1 MMCCSDLM
9 EGKSAVEMPTRRKH
23 AAALGSREGR
33 GMGAASDA
41 IVEGKIESDDGRG
54 DVMYELCGGRGVGC
68 EMAVG
73 EYGLAEAGEPM
84 GDGSLGL
91 FLRGCFAATDED
103 RSTG

>member
-1 MMCCSDLM
+1 MRLGAAMMCCSDLM

-54 DVMYELCGGRGVGC
+54 DVMCVLC
-68 EMAVG
+68 
-73 EYGLAEAGEPM
+73 
-84 GDGSLGL
+84 
-91 FLRGCFAATDED
+91 
-103 RSTG
+103 